1 MTLLSILGGIGLLM
15 VLMAAV
21 CFKQIIN
28 KSLGAPLIESFIQLL
43 SQAINEFN
51 RRIFFIFIQFIIIS
65 NMIFYGLMW
74 VEGRTLSV
82 SQLIALDLSILIFSG
97 IIYLMLTF
105 IPHSLSGVLGGQ
117 RNDSKVLIHR
127 ILLAGFFQTLSFFGV
142 FLLTLFIYF
151 SFFNVQSLLALSSG
165 VLIVSFYYRSA
176 GGAYKAAAEN
186 NQGGQDSEKRILTH
200 PSELLIKTGNIISS
214 IGGYYMDIFGSW
226 LIAIAT
232 CVIFIAYQI
241 ETDSL
246 LGILLVPE
254 IQWVLGVLC
263 FTGISICVAFPLS
276 FLRKNQTN
284 IFLDIGYFIVGAT
297 FFQLFYFTSQINIF
311 DKQVF
316 YFGIIVAM
324 MGMMGIAFFTN
335 YLTSANH
342 APLKLICRQAQYGGA
357 NVLISSFFN
366 GLIGNAIFTLLI
378 LVILTHL
385 FNAIGIL
392 GIIMIIIYALSI
404 AVVACSIKIFSVLS
418 NQIIQIIEYEN
429 DPLQLP
435 NALKLKNI
443 SYTLVAIGNSFSSA
457 AGLLSSIALLIP
469 ALYLKMDILKLFAT
483 DAIFGAGL
491 GVVTMSIFYGVSI
504 SGTYKALVS
513 SSKEIDRQMAEIPHI
528 NEENKSHPNMSLLSA
543 QHSLNGLKAVT
554 LPGTWVIISLGL
566 IYLFISIQ
574 GFYGALIGMFL
585 TVFIHSFFWSI
596 FGDSV
601 AAAYHL
607 IRSGLYGG
615 NNTTV
620 FLHLYQA
627 FLYAHYF
634 QWVLAPT
641 GVIIMKFVGIMALL
655 IALT

>member
-1 MTLLSILGGIGLLM
+1 MTLLFMLGGIGLIM
-15 VLMAAV
+15 IVMATF

-28 KSLGAPLIESFIQLL
+28 KPLSATLIESFVQLL
-43 SQAINEFN
+43 SQSIKEFN
-51 RRIFFIFIQFIIIS
+51 RRIFYIFIQFTIIS
-65 NMIFYGLMW
+65 NAIFYGLMW
-74 VEGRTLSV
+74 VEGRSLSLM
-82 SQLIALDLSILIFSG
+82 QLLAFDLSILIFSG
-97 IIYLMLTF
+97 VIYIMLSF
-105 IPHSLSGVLGGQ
+105 IPYSLSG
-117 RNDSKVLIHR
+117 
-127 ILLAGFFQTLSFFGV
+127 ILSGKNKSSSVIINCIVIAGFFQTLSFFGV
-142 FLLTLFIYF
+142 FLLMLFIYF
-151 SFFNVQSLLALSSG
+151 SFFNIQSLLALSSG

-186 NQGGQDSEKRILTH
+186 NQGEQDSKKRILTH

-232 CVIFIAYQI
+232 CIIFIAHQI
-241 ETDSL
+241 EIDSL
-246 LGILLVPE
+246 LDIVFVPE
-254 IQWVLGVLC
+254 IQWVFGVIC

-276 FLRKNQTN
+276 FLRKNKTN

-297 FFQLFYFTSQINIF
+297 FFQVLYFTSHIDIF
-311 DKQVF
+311 DKYYF
-316 YFGIIVAM
+316 YFGIVMALI
-324 MGMMGIAFFTN
+324 GMIGIAFFTN

-366 GLIGNAIFTLLI
+366 GLVGNAVFTLLI
-378 LVILTHL
+378 LVILIQL
-385 FNAIGIL
+385 YNAIGIL

-404 AVVACSIKIFSVLS
+404 AVVACCIKVFSVLS
-418 NQIIQIIEYEN
+418 NQVIQIIEYEN

-435 NALKLKNI
+435 NAVKLKKI

-457 AGLLSSIALLIP
+457 SGLLSSIALLIP
-469 ALYLKMDILKLFAT
+469 ATFLQIDLLKLFTT

-491 GVVTMSIFYGVSI
+491 GVITMSIFYGVSI
-504 SGTYKALVS
+504 SGTYQALVS
-513 SSKEIDRQMAEIPHI
+513 SSKEIDRQMAEIPLI

-543 QHSLNGLKAVT
+543 QHSINGLKAVT
-554 LPGTWVIISLGL
+554 LPGTWVLISLGL

-574 GFYGALIGMFL
+574 GFYGALIGMFV

-615 NNTTV
+615 KNTTV
-620 FLHLYQA
+620 FQHLYQA